1 MIQYHL
7 DLLKQIKNIKEISL
21 SQGQIQKIYS
31 TAYYIAFA
39 VRIPGKT
46 WYLYLGRGGGFEG
59 VWAHSTPPPS
69 ELRRKDKFLEYL
81 RRHLSSCSFLD
92 VSLDPF
98 DRILRLDY
106 QKYGRV
112 QSFYWFWKGRKL
124 YFIHYF
130 QDKPEASFKI
140 LLSWRGKAFQLD
152 LPDDDLSLF
161 FNEVGRLQEM
171 KKDLS
176 SKEIKDMG
184 TLLSEEL
191 LVSQLKTVK
200 TKPDFLRRKKSNIE
214 DDLRKAS
221 EWIKLQQILDS
232 HESLDGLNE
241 LAVSGHKIRFPRDL
255 NIFERRDLVFQ
266 KIKKLKKGEII
277 LRERLESVEK
287 ELSGKIESQKKAT
300 QIPLVRPIWGVEV
313 VKTKQSPE
321 THQDYKIL
329 MLNNYQIGIG
339 LNAHGNDYLRNKWA
353 NRDDHWIHLDSR
365 KSSHVIIKT
374 NNDSLPPLEVFYLSA
389 SILAYF
395 SQFSSDWIP
404 IIHTQVKN
412 LKGITGSPGMVT
424 YKKEKRLNCP
434 KQNLDEII
442 KD

>member
-31 TAYYIAFA
+31 TAYYIAIS

-46 WYLYLGRGGGFEG
+46 WYLYFGRGGGFEG
-59 VWAHSTPPPS
+59 VWIHPTPPPP
-69 ELRRKDKFLEYL
+69 ELRRKDKFLDYL

-98 DRILRLDY
+98 DRIVRLDY
-106 QKYGRV
+106 QKFGKI

-130 QDKPEASFKI
+130 QERAEAPFKI
-140 LLSWRGKAFQLD
+140 LLSWRGKAFQED
-152 LPDDDLSLF
+152 SPDALLNLF
-161 FNEVGRLQEM
+161 FDEVGRIQEM
-171 KKDLS
+171 KKDMS
-176 SKEIKDMG
+176 SKELKEMES
-184 TLLSEEL
+184 LLSEEL
-191 LVSQLKTVK
+191 LASQFKTSK
-200 TKPDFLRRKKSNIE
+200 AKPDFLKRKKINIE
-214 DDLRKAS
+214 NDLKKAS
-221 EWIKLQQILDS
+221 EWKKLQQIIDA
-232 HESLDGLNE
+232 HESLEGINE
-241 LAVSGHKIRFPRDL
+241 LEFSGHRIKFPRDL
-255 NIFERRDLVFQ
+255 NIFEKRDMVFQ

-277 LRERLESVEK
+277 LKERLELVEK
-287 ELSGKIESQKKAT
+287 ELSGKMENQKKIS
-300 QIPLVRPIWGVEV
+300 QIPIIKPVWGVEV
-313 VKTKQSPE
+313 VKIKKSIK
-321 THQDYKIL
+321 THEDYKIFS
-329 MLNNYQIGIG
+329 LNNVQIGIG
-339 LNAHGNDYLRNKWA
+339 LNVHGNDYLRNKWA
-353 NRDDHWIHLDSR
+353 NRNDSWIHLDSR

-374 NNDSLPPLEVFYLSA
+374 NDNSTPSPEVLNLSA

-395 SQFSSDWIP
+395 SQFNSDWIP

-412 LKGITGSPGMVT
+412 LKGISGSPGMVT
-424 YKKEKRLNCP
+424 YKKVKRLNCP